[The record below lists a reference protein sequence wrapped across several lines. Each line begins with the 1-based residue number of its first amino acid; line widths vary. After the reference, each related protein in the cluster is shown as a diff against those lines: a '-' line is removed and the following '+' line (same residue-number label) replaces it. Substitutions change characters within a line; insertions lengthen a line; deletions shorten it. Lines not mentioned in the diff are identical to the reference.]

1 MGGRAATKGPARRD
15 VLEALDNMRRII
27 GLALL
32 IGVFLG
38 GYHLGR
44 QKDSPDLIGYARQA
58 VVAVAA
64 VAGDIVESFSN
75 KNADRGDQADRTSRA
90 VTRADDRAGADPAH
104 DTRAYVNQYYAPQ
117 PSRYTPAEA
126 QQTPP
131 AQADAPAA
139 AQTAR
144 QPGIDWAAR
153 VWQSLQQQPQE
164 K

>member
-1 MGGRAATKGPARRD
+1 
-15 VLEALDNMRRII
+15 MRRII

-44 QKDSPDLIGYARQA
+44 QKDSPDLIGYAHQA

-64 VAGDIVESFSN
+64 VAGDLAESFSN
-75 KNADRGDQADRTSRA
+75 KNADRGDQADRTGRA
-90 VTRADDRAGADPAH
+90 VTRADDRAGIDPAR

-117 PSRYTPAEA
+117 PSGYAPGEA
-126 QQTPP
+126 RQTPP
-131 AQADAPAA
+131 AQADAPAV
-139 AQTAR
+139 AQATR
-144 QPGIDWAAR
+144 QAGVDWAAR
-153 VWQSLQQQPQE
+153 LWQSIQPPPQE

>member
-1 MGGRAATKGPARRD
+1 
-15 VLEALDNMRRII
+15 MRRII

-44 QKDSPDLIGYARQA
+44 QKDSPDLIGYTRQA

-64 VAGDIVESFSN
+64 VAGDLADSFSS
-75 KNADRGDQADRTSRA
+75 KNADRGDQADRTGRA
-90 VTRADDRAGADPAH
+90 VTRADDRAGIDPDR

-117 PSRYTPAEA
+117 PSSYAPAEA

-131 AQADAPAA
+131 AQADAPAD
-139 AQTAR
+139 AQATR
-144 QPGIDWAAR
+144 QAGVDWAAR
-153 VWQSLQQQPQE
+153 LWQSIQQQPQE